1 MTVRGISG
9 QGFYEKIQKQ
19 KRRDS
24 QDGTQAEMAFSNN
37 LAENDLFHKSLK
49 EQNRIENRIENEKSE
64 TDEVQAVNSSFYD
77 NSLHTSMVLRESGR
91 VQLQAVVECSARHI
105 TYAQSD
111 NVKVSVENGYTFK
124 AQVHLDAHKVYIE
137 KKSENGEVKGYEIN
151 PLALNQN
158 TEDPMEQMALE
169 TWELA
174 RRAFMG
180 ENIFHKIDPKEE
192 TRRLINQKKDLSKD
206 GDKDV
211 QNEEVQDEKSY
222 EDMTIEEAMQKF
234 YDFVEDRIKN
244 GDPKYQIGAA
254 EMSVKEWN
262 RLLEKIDDEIDAAK
276 EQLREEVRKAKE
288 EAKKATS
295 KADVVEKKEDEDRI
309 TKERIARLFED
320 FE

>member
-1 MTVRGISG
+1 MTVGGISG
-9 QGFYEKIQKQ
+9 QGLYEKIQKQ
-19 KRRDS
+19 KKQES
-24 QDGTQAEMAFSNN
+24 KDGTQAGMAFSNN
-37 LAENDLFHKSLK
+37 LAESDLFQNSLK
-49 EQNRIENRIENEKSE
+49 KRNEIRKEE
-64 TDEVQAVNSSFYD
+64 TEADEILAVSSSFY
-77 NSLHTSMVLRESGR
+77 NNALHTSMALKESGR

-111 NVKVSVENGYTFK
+111 NVKVSLEDGYTFK

-137 KKSENGEVKGYEIN
+137 KKSDNGAVQGYEVD
-151 PLALNQN
+151 PLVLDQD
-158 TEDPMEQMALE
+158 TDDPLEQMALE

-174 RRAFMG
+174 RRTFMG
-180 ENIFHKIDPKEE
+180 ENIFHKVDPKEE
-192 TRRLINQKKDLSKD
+192 TGGLIDENKNLSGKEQIHD
-206 GDKDV
+206 A
-211 QNEEVQDEKSY
+211 EDEDSY

-288 EAKKATS
+288 EEKKATS
-295 KADVVEKKEDEDRI
+295 KADVVEKKRNEDRI
-309 TKERIARLFED
+309 TKEQIARLFED
-320 FE
+320 LD